1 MTFEL
6 DDDHLQFQA
15 VCRDFV
21 TREVMPLV
29 DKAEESGEFPH
40 SLWEPM
46 AQAGL
51 LGLGYPEEIGGTGG
65 DMLAMAI
72 LAEEL
77 AKASGG
83 IAVTPL
89 VSSYMAAPHL
99 HEYGSPQLQEEWLRP
114 ALNGEKILAIGVTE
128 PEAGSD
134 VAGMK
139 TRAVQT
145 DGGWK
150 ISGTK
155 LFITNG
161 GFADAVIVA
170 ARTDPAERHAGIT
183 MFVVEKGSPGF
194 TVGRPLK
201 KMGWHSSDTR
211 ELIFEDCF
219 VPDERIVG
227 SLNRGFYQIA
237 NAFQGERVSLS
248 GMGVGLAQ
256 AAFDDA
262 LAYAKERKAFGNA
275 IGKYQS
281 IRHVLSAMATK
292 IEQARLITYQAA
304 ARLDQGHPEAFTS
317 VAMAKLASARIANEV
332 ADDAVQIFGGYG
344 FIEETRVA
352 LHYRDARILRI
363 GGGTDEIQMEVLAKR
378 FGL

>member
-1 MTFEL
+1 MSFEL

-21 TREVMPLV
+21 TREVLPLV
-29 DKAEESGEFPH
+29 EKAEEDGQFPQ
-40 SLWEPM
+40 SLWKPM

-51 LGLGYPEEIGGTGG
+51 LGLSYPEEVGGTGG

-89 VSSYMAAPHL
+89 VSSYMASPHL
-99 HEYGSPQLQEEWLRP
+99 HKFASPQLQEEWLRP
-114 ALNGEKILAIGVTE
+114 ALNGDKIMAIGVTE
-128 PEAGSD
+128 PDAGSD

-139 TRAVQT
+139 TRAVKV
-145 DGGWK
+145 DGGYK

-161 GFADAVIVA
+161 GFADGIIVA
-170 ARTDPAERHAGIT
+170 ARTNAEERHAGIT
-183 MFVVEKGSPGF
+183 MFLVEKESPGF
-194 TVGRPLK
+194 TVGRALK

-211 ELIFEDCF
+211 ELIFDDCF
-219 VPDERIVG
+219 VPEDRIVG
-227 SLNRGFYQIA
+227 AVDRGFYQIA

-256 AAFDDA
+256 ACFDDA
-262 LAYAKERKAFGNA
+262 LAYAKERKTFGQA

-281 IRHVLSAMATK
+281 IRHLLSEMSTK
-292 IEQARLITYQAA
+292 IELARLITYQAA
-304 ARLDQGHPEAFTS
+304 HRLDTDHPDAFTS
-317 VAMAKLASARIANEV
+317 VAQAKLASARIANEV

-363 GGGTDEIQMEVLAKR
+363 GGGTDEIMMEVLAKR